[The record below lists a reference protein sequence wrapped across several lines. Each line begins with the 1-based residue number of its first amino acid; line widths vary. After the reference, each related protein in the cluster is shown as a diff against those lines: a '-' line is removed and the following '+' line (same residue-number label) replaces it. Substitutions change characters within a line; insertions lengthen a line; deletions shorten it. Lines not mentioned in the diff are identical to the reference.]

1 MNNRSS
7 DGREVQGGRQA
18 ASAQERTQ
26 CECPKKFSEKWKTS
40 QVYKLVIYRWN
51 AYTSTSSSCAK
62 FLASGREGEPSLRPW
77 LWHSFALWRRTANS
91 SRLFWSIFQR
101 FFFRVSP
108 LGITLSVVQTKWPL
122 YTEQAIRSASACLA
136 ACLGACFLLG
146 PLMRSVKP
154 GCPFQPF
161 VLATQFAPRRRISC
175 QFKSQTKCLSPT
187 WLWVCVRVC
196 ELSNWKLTLA
206 ITNWTLIKC
215 GPRYTSA
222 TPSGPGAMRKCNKKV
237 NLIDIL
243 LSLWLLFEK
252 LQETGNFFVWLC
264 VCVCVS

>member
-1 MNNRSS
+1 MKRVHEYIFKLRKVLGLWS
-7 DGREVQGGRQA
+7 GGRTLA
-18 ASAQERTQ
+18 AALTLTFI
-26 CECPKKFSEKWKTS
+26 CTLTAHGKFK
-40 QVYKLVIYRWN
+40 
-51 AYTSTSSSCAK
+51 
-62 FLASGREGEPSLRPW
+62 PSVLKHFP
-77 LWHSFALWRRTANS
+77 TVV
-91 SRLFWSIFQR
+91 
-101 FFFRVSP
+101 FFFLSLSP
-108 LGITLSVVQTKWPL
+108 GHNPECGPDKVTFVH
-122 YTEQAIRSASACLA
+122 RASDSLCLRLPG
-136 ACLGACFLLG
+136 CLLACFLLG

-222 TPSGPGAMRKCNKKV
+222 TPTGPGAMRKCNKKV

-252 LQETGNFFVWLC
+252 LPETGNFFVWLC
-264 VCVCVS
+264 VCVCMSVS